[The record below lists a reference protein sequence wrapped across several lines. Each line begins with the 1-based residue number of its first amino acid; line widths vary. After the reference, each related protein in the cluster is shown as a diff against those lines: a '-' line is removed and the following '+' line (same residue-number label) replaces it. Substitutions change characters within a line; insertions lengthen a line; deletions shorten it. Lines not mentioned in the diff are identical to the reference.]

1 MQIRWT
7 VPALNDLKNISAYIE
22 RESGLDMANGI
33 CRTLVNSIQLLQTQP
48 RLGRPGKRIG
58 TRELVEGKYV
68 IVYSVQARTIEL
80 LRIWHSAQDR
90 T

>member
-7 VPALNDLKNISAYIE
+7 VPAIRDLESISAYIE
-22 RESGLDMANGI
+22 RESSLDAANGI
-33 CRTLVNSIQLLQTQP
+33 CRILVSSIQLLQTQP
-48 RLGRPGKRIG
+48 RLGRAGKRAG

-68 IVYSVQARTIEL
+68 IVYSVQIRAIEI
-80 LRIWHSAQDR
+80 LRIWHSAQRR